1 MKKLSLVLLI
11 MLGACTTNKYEPVSM
26 KHEDHYANQTLVLDK
41 EVQPMSRNEVIMAIN
56 ECEANNTRAVMLIG
70 KRKLNGFATDIVVD
84 VSCAP
89 KYR

>member
-1 MKKLSLVLLI
+1 
-11 MLGACTTNKYEPVSM
+11 M

>member
-1 MKKLSLVLLI
+1 MKKLSLVLLM
-11 MLGACTTNKYEPVSM
+11 MLAACSTSKYEPVSM
-26 KHEDHYANQTLVLDK
+26 KHEEHYSNQTLVLDK